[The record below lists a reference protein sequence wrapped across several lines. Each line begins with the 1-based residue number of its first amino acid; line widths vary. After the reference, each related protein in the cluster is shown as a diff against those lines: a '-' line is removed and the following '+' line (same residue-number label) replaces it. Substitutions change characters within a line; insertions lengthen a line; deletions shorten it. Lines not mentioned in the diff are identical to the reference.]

1 MRALIVLFAIL
12 SGVYSASAL
21 SATTYYWAI
30 VSCSNVNKCDA
41 TSVGPTLEAACAA
54 AWKGAS
60 GYTRNES
67 VILSNGVSG
76 QCYYTVDSSGVKAW
90 YNGTRKGDSCPS
102 GQVLNATTGGCETPA
117 GEDYTFCNNTNAD
130 SDNPKIW
137 LSGVC
142 TDLWTTY
149 DKAVYCK
156 YFSKVN
162 GGSTGHSQ
170 ISVDFD
176 TADPGPVN
184 GTSVAANE
192 SGCEV
197 LVATSQCTVNPDGK
211 GSHCLV
217 TGTYTG
223 NLGGGTGNPKDEDCH
238 TNGGCAAPD
247 LTPKTDT
254 NNQPCNYS
262 AGSDGSQSCTSKQ
275 ETKTSGSQNCGTA
288 NGVFSCDW
296 KSPTSKGI
304 DIATN
309 ISTTTNA
316 DGSTTSVKTDVSTK
330 TVCTDMNVCTSST
343 TTTKTTTTK
352 DGSGVVTSTQ
362 STCSG
367 AACGTG
373 SASNGSGTGSGGT
386 GEGEGGGDCVTA
398 DECSD
403 GSSPDTP
410 KLDNVDDYQTT
421 TQKFYDTVKSSPI
434 ATAVGNISAPDTG
447 TAPTLTTPALQALG
461 GASLDY
467 GIIRDLKSTL
477 DDVMQPTMK
486 AFWCFVAVMIFLL
499 A

>member
-1 MRALIVLFAIL
+1 MRRIIPLLFLLFCGGAFAQDYYWYWGTSSI
-12 SGVYSASAL
+12 
-21 SATTYYWAI
+21 TTY
-30 VSCSNVNKCDA
+30 K
-41 TSVGPTLEAACAA
+41 TPLAACQGYYAG
-54 AWKGAS
+54 KGYSQFRVTAVNAS
-60 GYTRNES
+60 KFKCEGLYQGTWYFDAYMTRY
-67 VILSNGVSG
+67 GG
-76 QCYYTVDSSGVKAW
+76 
-90 YNGTRKGDSCPS
+90 SCPS
-102 GQVLNATTGGCETPA
+102 GTNYDATDGSCKAPV
-117 GEDYTFCNNTNAD
+117 GEDAALCGGTTWQSAEPFVW
-130 SDNPKIW
+130 S
-137 LSGVC
+137 SGECISVYRTPPVVMC
-142 TDLWTTY
+142 
-149 DKAVYCK
+149 KA
-156 YFSKVN
+156 FSSRD
-162 GGSTGHSQ
+162 GGSVSKLSIHL
-170 ISVDFD
+170 D
-176 TADPGPVN
+176 TAEKGPIN
-184 GTSVAANE
+184 GQTVAYPNI
-192 SGCEV
+192 GCSINV
-197 LVATSQCTVNPDGK
+197 KSSQCTVNADGN
-211 GSHCLV
+211 GSECIV
-217 TGTYTG
+217 DGVYTG
-223 NLGGGTGNPKDEDCH
+223 GVGGGTDNPKDQDCH
-238 TNGGCAAPD
+238 ALGGCEAPD

-352 DGSGVVTSTQ
+352 DGTGVVTSTQ

-398 DECSD
+398 EECSD

-410 KLDNVDDYQTT
+410 KLDDVDDYQTT

-447 TAPTLTTPALQALG
+447 TAPSLTTPALQALG

-467 GIIRDLKSTL
+467 GIIRDLKSTI
-477 DDVMQPTMK
+477 DDVLQPTMR
-486 AFWCFVAVMIFLL
+486 AFWCFVAVMIFLM